1 MRLLIVIVNYK
12 SADLVLDC
20 LRSLEADV
28 RSIGDTRVSL
38 TDCLSPDDSV
48 SRLRALRG
56 ATTVEVDTSEAI
68 RARTAELVTTLLERN
83 ALAVDDIVSV
93 VFTAT
98 GERTAQVSWRA
109 PVDGGRLAF
118 ECRAE
123 ADGAGL
129 FRDGQPM
136 SVDVQM
142 AAPAA
147 KQEAR

>member
-1 MRLLIVIVNYK
+1 MRLAVALLLTLPILAACGEGEKAAPEASTAPATPAPAEVAPVATAAAPAN
-12 SADLVLDC
+12 
-20 LRSLEADV
+20 LEAACRDV
-28 RSIGDTRVSL
+28 VNRMYGQEGD
-38 TDCLSPDDSV
+38 
-48 SRLRALRG
+48 A
-56 ATTVEVDTSEAI
+56 
-68 RARTAELVTTLLERN
+68 
-83 ALAVDDIVSV
+83 V

-109 PVDGGRLAF
+109 PVDGGRLEF
-118 ECRAE
+118 ECRAQ

-129 FRDGQPM
+129 FRDGQRM

>member
-1 MRLLIVIVNYK
+1 MRLAVALLLTLPILAACGEGEKAAPEASTAPATAAPAEVAPATTAAAPAN
-12 SADLVLDC
+12 
-20 LRSLEADV
+20 LEAACRDV
-28 RSIGDTRVSL
+28 VNRMYGQEGD
-38 TDCLSPDDSV
+38 
-48 SRLRALRG
+48 A
-56 ATTVEVDTSEAI
+56 
-68 RARTAELVTTLLERN
+68 
-83 ALAVDDIVSV
+83 V

-109 PVDGGRLAF
+109 PVDGGRLEF

>member
-1 MRLLIVIVNYK
+1 MRLAVALLLTLPILAACGEGEKVAPEASTAPATAAPAQVAPVAMAATPANLETACRDVVNRMYGQ
-12 SADLVLDC
+12 
-20 LRSLEADV
+20 E
-28 RSIGDTRVSL
+28 GD
-38 TDCLSPDDSV
+38 
-48 SRLRALRG
+48 A
-56 ATTVEVDTSEAI
+56 
-68 RARTAELVTTLLERN
+68 
-83 ALAVDDIVSV
+83 V

-109 PVDGGRLAF
+109 PVDGGRLEF

-129 FRDGQPM
+129 FRDGQRM

-142 AAPAA
+142 AAAAA

>member
-1 MRLLIVIVNYK
+1 MRLAVALLLTLPILAACGEGEKAAPEASTAPATAAPAEVAPVATAAAPAN
-12 SADLVLDC
+12 
-20 LRSLEADV
+20 LEAACRDV
-28 RSIGDTRVSL
+28 VNRMYGQEGD
-38 TDCLSPDDSV
+38 
-48 SRLRALRG
+48 A
-56 ATTVEVDTSEAI
+56 
-68 RARTAELVTTLLERN
+68 
-83 ALAVDDIVSV
+83 V

-109 PVDGGRLAF
+109 PVDGGRLEF

-123 ADGAGL
+123 ADGADL
-129 FRDGQPM
+129 FRDGQRM

>member
-1 MRLLIVIVNYK
+1 MRLAVALLLTLPILAACGEGEK
-12 SADLVLDC
+12 AAPEASTASAKAAPAEVAPVATAAAPAN
-20 LRSLEADV
+20 LEAACRDV
-28 RSIGDTRVSL
+28 VNRMYGQE
-38 TDCLSPDDSV
+38 DD
-48 SRLRALRG
+48 A
-56 ATTVEVDTSEAI
+56 
-68 RARTAELVTTLLERN
+68 
-83 ALAVDDIVSV
+83 V

-109 PVDGGRLAF
+109 PVDGGRLEF
-118 ECRAE
+118 ECRAQ

>member
-1 MRLLIVIVNYK
+1 MRLVVALLLTLPILAACGEGEKAAPKASTAPSTAAPAEVAQVAAPAAPANLETACRDVVNRMYGQ
-12 SADLVLDC
+12 
-20 LRSLEADV
+20 E
-28 RSIGDTRVSL
+28 GD
-38 TDCLSPDDSV
+38 
-48 SRLRALRG
+48 
-56 ATTVEVDTSEAI
+56 
-68 RARTAELVTTLLERN
+68 
-83 ALAVDDIVSV
+83 AVA
-93 VFTAT
+93 FTAT

-109 PVDGGRLAF
+109 PVDGGRLEF

>member
-1 MRLLIVIVNYK
+1 MCIRDRQKAAPEASTAPATAAPAEVAPVATAAAPAN
-12 SADLVLDC
+12 
-20 LRSLEADV
+20 LEAACRDV
-28 RSIGDTRVSL
+28 VNRMYGQEGD
-38 TDCLSPDDSV
+38 
-48 SRLRALRG
+48 
-56 ATTVEVDTSEAI
+56 
-68 RARTAELVTTLLERN
+68 
-83 ALAVDDIVSV
+83 AVA
-93 VFTAT
+93 FTAT

-109 PVDGGRLAF
+109 PVDGGRLEF
-118 ECRAE
+118 ECRAQ

>member
-1 MRLLIVIVNYK
+1 MRLAVALLLTLPILAACGEGEK
-12 SADLVLDC
+12 AAPEASTAPATAAPADVAPATTAAAPAN
-20 LRSLEADV
+20 LEAACRDV
-28 RSIGDTRVSL
+28 VNRMYGQEGD
-38 TDCLSPDDSV
+38 
-48 SRLRALRG
+48 A
-56 ATTVEVDTSEAI
+56 
-68 RARTAELVTTLLERN
+68 
-83 ALAVDDIVSV
+83 V

-109 PVDGGRLAF
+109 PVDGGRLEF

-129 FRDGQPM
+129 FRDGQRM

>member
-1 MRLLIVIVNYK
+1 MRLAVALLLTLPILAACGEGEKVAPEASTAPATAAPAEVAPVATAAAPAN
-12 SADLVLDC
+12 
-20 LRSLEADV
+20 LEAACRDV
-28 RSIGDTRVSL
+28 VNRMYGQEGD
-38 TDCLSPDDSV
+38 
-48 SRLRALRG
+48 A
-56 ATTVEVDTSEAI
+56 
-68 RARTAELVTTLLERN
+68 
-83 ALAVDDIVSV
+83 V

-109 PVDGGRLAF
+109 PVDGGRLEF

-129 FRDGQPM
+129 FRDGQRM

>member
-1 MRLLIVIVNYK
+1 MRLAVALLLTLPILAACGEGEKAAPEASTAPATAAPAEVVPVATAAAPAN
-12 SADLVLDC
+12 
-20 LRSLEADV
+20 LEAACRDV
-28 RSIGDTRVSL
+28 VNRMYGQEGD
-38 TDCLSPDDSV
+38 
-48 SRLRALRG
+48 A
-56 ATTVEVDTSEAI
+56 
-68 RARTAELVTTLLERN
+68 
-83 ALAVDDIVSV
+83 V

-109 PVDGGRLAF
+109 PVDGGRLEF

>member
-1 MRLLIVIVNYK
+1 MRLAVALLLTLPILAACGEGEKAAPEASTAPATAAPAEVAPVATAAAPAN
-12 SADLVLDC
+12 
-20 LRSLEADV
+20 LEAACRDMV
-28 RSIGDTRVSL
+28 NRMYGQEGD
-38 TDCLSPDDSV
+38 
-48 SRLRALRG
+48 A
-56 ATTVEVDTSEAI
+56 
-68 RARTAELVTTLLERN
+68 
-83 ALAVDDIVSV
+83 V

-109 PVDGGRLAF
+109 PVDGGRLEF

-123 ADGAGL
+123 ADGADL
-129 FRDGQPM
+129 FRDGQRM

>member
-1 MRLLIVIVNYK
+1 MRLAVALLLTLPILAACSEGEK
-12 SADLVLDC
+12 AAPEASTAPATAAPADVAPATTAAAPAN
-20 LRSLEADV
+20 LEAACRDV
-28 RSIGDTRVSL
+28 VNRMYGQEGD
-38 TDCLSPDDSV
+38 
-48 SRLRALRG
+48 
-56 ATTVEVDTSEAI
+56 
-68 RARTAELVTTLLERN
+68 
-83 ALAVDDIVSV
+83 AVA
-93 VFTAT
+93 FTAT

-109 PVDGGRLAF
+109 PVDGGRLEF

-129 FRDGQPM
+129 FRDGQRM

>member
-1 MRLLIVIVNYK
+1 MRLAVALLLTLPILAACDEGGRVAPEAPPAPEAA
-12 SADLVLDC
+12 SAEAEPVAPEAA
-20 LRSLEADV
+20 SAAPANLEAACRDV
-28 RSIGDTRVSL
+28 VNRMYGQEGD
-38 TDCLSPDDSV
+38 
-48 SRLRALRG
+48 
-56 ATTVEVDTSEAI
+56 
-68 RARTAELVTTLLERN
+68 
-83 ALAVDDIVSV
+83 AVA
-93 VFTAT
+93 FTAT

-109 PVDGGRLAF
+109 PVDGGRLEF
-118 ECRAE
+118 ECRAQ

>member
-1 MRLLIVIVNYK
+1 MRLAVALLLTLPILAACGDGEKAAPEASTAPATAAPAEVAPATTAAAPAN
-12 SADLVLDC
+12 
-20 LRSLEADV
+20 LEAACRDV
-28 RSIGDTRVSL
+28 VNRMYGQEGD
-38 TDCLSPDDSV
+38 
-48 SRLRALRG
+48 A
-56 ATTVEVDTSEAI
+56 
-68 RARTAELVTTLLERN
+68 
-83 ALAVDDIVSV
+83 V
-93 VFTAT
+93 VFTVT

-109 PVDGGRLAF
+109 PVDGGRLEF

>member
-1 MRLLIVIVNYK
+1 MRLAVALLLTLPILAACGEGEKAAPEASTKLATATPAEVAPVATAAAPAN
-12 SADLVLDC
+12 
-20 LRSLEADV
+20 LEAACRDV
-28 RSIGDTRVSL
+28 VNRMYGQEGD
-38 TDCLSPDDSV
+38 
-48 SRLRALRG
+48 A
-56 ATTVEVDTSEAI
+56 
-68 RARTAELVTTLLERN
+68 
-83 ALAVDDIVSV
+83 V

-109 PVDGGRLAF
+109 PVDGGRLEF

-123 ADGAGL
+123 ADGADL
-129 FRDGQPM
+129 FRDGQRM

>member
-1 MRLLIVIVNYK
+1 MRLAVALLLTLPILAACGEGEKAAPEASTAPATAAPAEVAPVATAAAPAN
-12 SADLVLDC
+12 
-20 LRSLEADV
+20 LEAACRDV
-28 RSIGDTRVSL
+28 VNRMYGQEGD
-38 TDCLSPDDSV
+38 
-48 SRLRALRG
+48 A
-56 ATTVEVDTSEAI
+56 
-68 RARTAELVTTLLERN
+68 
-83 ALAVDDIVSV
+83 V

-109 PVDGGRLAF
+109 PVDGGRLEF

-129 FRDGQPM
+129 FRDGQRM

>member
-1 MRLLIVIVNYK
+1 MYGQ
-12 SADLVLDC
+12 
-20 LRSLEADV
+20 E
-28 RSIGDTRVSL
+28 GD
-38 TDCLSPDDSV
+38 
-48 SRLRALRG
+48 A
-56 ATTVEVDTSEAI
+56 
-68 RARTAELVTTLLERN
+68 
-83 ALAVDDIVSV
+83 V

-109 PVDGGRLAF
+109 PVDGGRLEF

-129 FRDGQPM
+129 FRDGQRM